1 MVEKNTKDE
10 IINVS
15 SNTEKAI
22 KARNRKETTK
32 KIFAKGYMWLIL
44 LLMYLPILVLV
55 IYSFTES
62 DQLGVWTGF
71 HLICITNYLRINL

>member
-1 MVEKNTKDE
+1 MYLLVVDFQKMKQEVDRQYGRKNTKDE

-32 KIFAKGYMWLIL
+32 KYL
-44 LLMYLPILVLV
+44 LK
-55 IYSFTES
+55 
-62 DQLGVWTGF
+62 D
-71 HLICITNYLRINL
+71 ICG

>member
-22 KARNRKETTK
+22 KARNRKEK
-32 KIFAKGYMWLIL
+32 YL
-44 LLMYLPILVLV
+44 LK
-55 IYSFTES
+55 
-62 DQLGVWTGF
+62 D
-71 HLICITNYLRINL
+71 ICG

>member
-44 LLMYLPILVLV
+44 LLML
-55 IYSFTES
+55 S
-62 DQLGVWTGF
+62 
-71 HLICITNYLRINL
+71 LIHI